1 MATGRTLADFQRIY
15 MDGYNLSCYALDTG
29 EQGVAFEEYEATT
42 LCSPIKGV
50 LVGKPT
56 VSLGPVNGVFD
67 STAIT
72 GVHAIASAGQGSRH
86 NVSVIY
92 GIRAAPVN
100 YDPCFSAP
108 MILTKYAA
116 VEAGMTNVRLDFG
129 GEDAASGM
137 LYTKHFGHMLHVM
150 GSETGANSANTNVN
164 NGAASAAGGWL
175 MYHITSITGAG
186 TVTISVDDSANGTS
200 WSALSGATSGAI
212 ATASVPTSGIVQLA
226 VTATVRQY
234 LRFQVALAG
243 SASAC
248 EFALSFIRG

>member
-15 MDGYNLSCYALDTG
+15 IDGYSMSCYTLDTG
-29 EQGVAFEEYEATT
+29 EQGVAFEEYDATA
-42 LCSPIKGV
+42 LCNPIKGV

-56 VSLGPVNGVFD
+56 LSLGPINGVFD
-67 STAIT
+67 NTAT
-72 GVHAIASAGQGSRH
+72 SGLHVLASAGQGAQH
-86 NVSVIY
+86 NVSVVY

-108 MILTKYAA
+108 MIQTKYKA
-116 VEAGMTNVRLDFG
+116 VGSGVVNATIELAPATNALNYNKAFG
-129 GEDAASGM
+129 R
-137 LYTKHFGHMLHVM
+137 MLHVM
-150 GSETGANSANTNVN
+150 GSETGANSANTNID
-164 NGAASAAGGWL
+164 NGAASTAGGWL
-175 MYHITSITGAG
+175 MYHVTSITGTG

-212 ATASVPTSGIVQLA
+212 ATAAAPTSGIIQLA
-226 VTATVRQY
+226 TTATVRRY
-234 LRFQVALAG
+234 LRFQVAFGG